1 MQPLKRNCIA
11 LNQELQNPERS
22 YKALKQR
29 KKGKKKKKGKKF
41 LSKKGNFFLTSSRS
55 YKALK
60 QGQQREKGKRE
71 KKILTP

>member
-22 YKALKQR
+22 YKALKQGKKEKRR
-29 KKGKKKKKGKKF
+29 KKEKIPLKKR
-41 LSKKGNFFLTSSRS
+41 NFFPNLFKELQSPQARTT
-55 YKALK
+55 
-60 QGQQREKGKRE
+60 REKGKRE